1 MTSEEIQVQIQPQPQ
16 PETQSQEQEPMFT
29 LAGPGL
35 VKINTDRNV
44 DCRLKTNGKYIMH
57 LPETDE
63 VVYLNCYGVAIR
75 AADLTILKHIKAGKP
90 VTYDLDC
97 TFGYQFE
104 TFDTVY
110 FNSFARRE
118 KCVLYA
124 VEDIYVMK
132 QIFESRPTPEN

>member
-1 MTSEEIQVQIQPQPQ
+1 MTAAEIQVQVQPQ
-16 PETQSQEQEPMFT
+16 PETQTQEPMFT

>member
-1 MTSEEIQVQIQPQPQ
+1 
-16 PETQSQEQEPMFT
+16 MFA

-35 VKINTDRNV
+35 IKINTDSNV
-44 DCRLKTNGKYIMH
+44 DCRLRKNGKYIMH

-75 AADLTILKHIKAGKP
+75 AADLTILKHIKGGKH

-132 QIFESRPTPEN
+132 QIFHSE

>member
-1 MTSEEIQVQIQPQPQ
+1 MTAEEIQVQVQPQ
-16 PETQSQEQEPMFT
+16 PETQTQEPMFT

-75 AADLTILKHIKAGKP
+75 AADLTILNHIKAGKP

-132 QIFESRPTPEN
+132 EIFESRPTPEN

>member
-1 MTSEEIQVQIQPQPQ
+1 MTEEIQVQPQ
-16 PETQSQEQEPMFT
+16 PEAMPKEPMFT

-35 VKINTDRNV
+35 VKINTDINV
-44 DCRLKTNGKYIMH
+44 CCRLKKNGKYIMH

-75 AADLTILKHIKAGKP
+75 AADLTILNHIKAGKP

-97 TFGYQFE
+97 TFGYQFD

-132 QIFESRPTPEN
+132 QIFE

>member
-1 MTSEEIQVQIQPQPQ
+1 MTAEEIQVQVQPQ
-16 PETQSQEQEPMFT
+16 PETQTQEPMFT

-75 AADLTILKHIKAGKP
+75 AADLTILDHIKAGKP

-132 QIFESRPTPEN
+132 QIFESCTTPEN

>member
-1 MTSEEIQVQIQPQPQ
+1 MMTEEIQVPVQPQ
-16 PETQSQEQEPMFT
+16 PEVRPKEPMFA

-35 VKINTDRNV
+35 VKINTDSNV
-44 DCRLKTNGKYIMH
+44 DCRLKKNGKYIMH

-75 AADLTILKHIKAGKP
+75 AADLTILKHVKAGKP
-90 VTYDLDC
+90 VTYDLNC

-104 TFDTVY
+104 TFDTVC
-110 FNSFARRE
+110 FSSFSYRE
-118 KCVLYA
+118 KCELYA

-132 QIFESRPTPEN
+132 QIFE

>member
-1 MTSEEIQVQIQPQPQ
+1 MMSEEIQVQVQPQSQTQ
-16 PETQSQEQEPMFT
+16 PETHTQEPMFT

-35 VKINTDRNV
+35 IKINTDSNV
-44 DCRLKTNGKYIMH
+44 DCRLKKNGKYIMH

-75 AADLTILKHIKAGKP
+75 AADLTILKHVKGGKP

-132 QIFESRPTPEN
+132 QIFE

>member
-1 MTSEEIQVQIQPQPQ
+1 MTEEVQVKPQN
-16 PETQSQEQEPMFT
+16 EEPMFSIVT
-29 LAGPGL
+29 KGL

-44 DCRLKTNGKYIMH
+44 NRRLKTNGKYVMY

-63 VVYLNCYGVAIR
+63 IVHLNCYGVAIR
-75 AADLTILKHIKAGKP
+75 AADLTILKHTKKGIS

-104 TFDTVY
+104 TYDTVY

-118 KCVLYA
+118 KCELYA
-124 VEDIYVMK
+124 VEDIYAMR
-132 QIFESRPTPEN
+132 QPMESE

>member
-1 MTSEEIQVQIQPQPQ
+1 MTAEEIQVQIQPQP
-16 PETQSQEQEPMFT
+16 ETQEQEPMFT

-75 AADLTILKHIKAGKP
+75 AADLTILNHIKAGKP

-124 VEDIYVMK
+124 VEDIYIMK
-132 QIFESRPTPEN
+132 QIFESRPTPKN